1 VRYEDARKYRTFKIN
16 MTIEDVRVTSREN
29 MDLNVWPTSLVARI
43 IAAYETVEVATAG
56 ELFIPS

>member
-1 VRYEDARKYRTFKIN
+1 